1 MSDSFVY
8 CNISSYDSLVI
19 SCTRMAT
26 TQEGGRFVLNCI
38 NGFYRLF
45 LEYNDCFSLTD
56 AGEIERRMDM
66 VTVDVIVAGDW
77 CSVK

>member
-1 MSDSFVY
+1 
-8 CNISSYDSLVI
+8 
-19 SCTRMAT
+19 MAT